1 MLENLFAPGQESSGV
16 YYPQDYSLNTLNFVT
31 AASKKFEIKRLVQ
44 EFSYHEDIYTF
55 VVSGYVTLTDAQG
68 FVELFQL
75 TGNEYLEVN
84 FGKTKD
90 GPNNIN
96 RTFRVYKLAPRVP
109 TGNMNTEQYTLYFCS
124 EELLLSE
131 QIKVS
136 YSYKGTKISDNV
148 RDILTEKLK
157 VPYDKIETIEETTGI
172 TNLVMPRVKPF
183 EAISWLS
190 NYARPQ
196 STGTVGADML
206 FFETKNGFN
215 FRSLQSM
222 YKSNVYATYR
232 YDAKN
237 IDDKIQSL
245 QDKTT
250 SILKYEIV
258 KTYDIVNE
266 INSGTLSNKLI
277 SLDPIT
283 RTFQVTNFNYSKYKD
298 QSSSLNPGDVTNK
311 LKNRFGKTETE
322 SYEGTLKMVVG
333 NANQQNNEYIKNTDV
348 DVKDVFMENNV
359 PNRTAQLAL
368 ANYTVIK
375 ASIPGDPGIT
385 AGRTVQFDIYSLK
398 PSSNIRELDKFYS
411 GKYLVTAVRHVI
423 VAPSTYQTIL
433 ELAKDSSTT
442 SYVKRDSD
450 SAEAKEFSGFTD
462 ALNSVNKFIGMFR

>member
-1 MLENLFAPGQESSGV
+1 M
-16 YYPQDYSLNTLNFVT
+16 
-31 AASKKFEIKRLVQ
+31 
-44 EFSYHEDIYTF
+44 
-55 VVSGYVTLTDAQG
+55 
-68 FVELFQL
+68 
-75 TGNEYLEVN
+75 
-84 FGKTKD
+84 
-90 GPNNIN
+90 
-96 RTFRVYKLAPRVP
+96 
-109 TGNMNTEQYTLYFCS
+109 
-124 EELLLSE
+124 SE

-148 RDILTEKLK
+148 RDILVEKLR
-157 VPYDKIETIEETTGI
+157 VPYDKIERIEETTGI

-222 YKSNVYATYR
+222 YKSSVYATYR

-245 QDKTT
+245 QNKTT

-283 RTFQVTNFNYSKYKD
+283 RTFQVTNFNYSKYKN

-333 NANQQNNEYIKNTDV
+333 NANQQNNEYIKNIDV

-398 PSSNIRELDKFYS
+398 PSNNIRELDKFYS

-433 ELAKDSSTT
+433 ELAKDSSAT

-462 ALNSVNKFIGMFR
+462 ALNSVNKFLDIFK